1 MFEAIQRI
9 GKGSSCQVY
18 TVLSKQDNK
27 LYAIKESSSKENED
41 IIKNEVSI
49 FKHLNNE
56 SPYIIHFFD
65 FFKGKNENNK
75 PCLCIQLEY
84 CEYGNIREILKKGKK
99 KGIKIS
105 EVEISSIIYNV
116 LKGINFIHKK
126 NLVNRDI
133 KGRNILVGKN
143 GNVKLCDFGICK
155 KYVENNMKKFRGGS
169 PYWMAPEILKK
180 EEYNQ
185 NIDIWALGITCIE
198 LAEYEPP
205 YSKYSPEEVLK
216 KIIKNPPKG
225 LNDPNKW
232 SHEFNDF
239 VKKCLEIDKNKR
251 PFSDELLRHDFITN
265 LDKKS
270 INRNLIIYKFL
281 NKCGY
286 KVLYNKKERINIHMP
301 LNLANINNLNNSS
314 SKPNTFFKKINK
326 NSNDLVSEKLKV
338 KLNFND
344 ANNINDFSSR
354 KKNNSNKNNDVI
366 YINENNINIS
376 TATNRKFSPLV
387 VNRQKNRQSLQYS
400 NFNINV
406 NKNREYKS
414 LNKNIYLRPRS
425 LEKIKVNNTEES
437 EGKKINK
444 NKNSYIPCLT
454 SNCNTNTKEAKKR
467 HNFNFKKNNVIYLNI
482 TNYRNINPINPI
494 VVNTNN
500 TEGSERK
507 YEPLISDE
515 NDNDI
520 EVNGFNLDEKILDTK
535 IKSLEKERDFVVKN
549 IINKYQDKIAK
560 ISQEKNNLMMKYSLR
575 NENSNLRN
583 YKNPIKRFSNT
594 TTDHFVNNNGIN
606 IIKNRYDYT
615 LSTTTSNK

>member
-18 TVLSKQDNK
+18 TVISKIDNK

-56 SPYIIHFFD
+56 SPYIIHFYD
-65 FFKGKNENNK
+65 FFKGKNEHNK

-99 KGIKIS
+99 LNIKITEMEISAIIYMVLQGIK
-105 EVEISSIIYNV
+105 
-116 LKGINFIHKK
+116 FIHEK
-126 NLVNRDI
+126 NLINRDI

-155 KYVENNMKKFRGGS
+155 RYIENGMKKYRGGS

-225 LNDPNKW
+225 LNEPEKW
-232 SHEFNDF
+232 SYEFNDF
-239 VKKCLEIDKNKR
+239 IKKCLEIDKNKR
-251 PFSDELLRHDFITN
+251 PFAGELLKHDFIIN
-265 LDKKS
+265 LDKKNL
-270 INRNLIIYKFL
+270 NRNLIIYKFL

-286 KVLYNKKERINIHMP
+286 KVLYNKKERINISSP
-301 LNLANINNLNNSS
+301 LNNIININNSCSKQNAFYKKVNTNNKGLLND
-314 SKPNTFFKKINK
+314 KIKIKLKFNEMSDK
-326 NSNDLVSEKLKV
+326 NS
-338 KLNFND
+338 
-344 ANNINDFSSR
+344 FSNT
-354 KKNNSNKNNDVI
+354 KKNSQNDNI
-366 YINENNINIS
+366 YINDINNRS
-376 TATNRKFSPLV
+376 KRESSPLV
-387 VNRQKNRQSLQYS
+387 VNRQQNRKSIQY
-400 NFNINV
+400 
-406 NKNREYKS
+406 NKHKQFRS

-425 LEKIKVNNTEES
+425 LEKIKLNNTEEND
-437 EGKKINK
+437 KKEINQ
-444 NKNSYIPCLT
+444 NFYNPHFT
-454 SNCNTNTKEAKKR
+454 SNCDTNSKERKKK
-467 HNFNFKKNNVIYLNI
+467 NNYNYKKNNVIYLNI

-494 VVNTNN
+494 VLN
-500 TEGSERK
+500 TEGSENQ
-507 YEPLISDE
+507 YEPIIND
-515 NDNDI
+515 DND
-520 EVNGFNLDEKILDTK
+520 VNEFNLDEKLLDTK

-549 IINKYQDKIAK
+549 IINKYQNKIEK
-560 ISQEKNNLMMKYSLR
+560 ISKEKNNLLLKYSLR
-575 NENSNLRN
+575 NDNFSLKN
-583 YKNPIKRFSNT
+583 YKNPIKKYSNT
-594 TTDHFVNNNGIN
+594 STNNFGNIAIN
-606 IIKNRYDYT
+606 NIKNKYDYT
-615 LSTTTSNK
+615 ISTTTSNK

>member
-18 TVLSKQDNK
+18 TVISKIDNK

-56 SPYIIHFFD
+56 SPYIIHFYD
-65 FFKGKNENNK
+65 FFKGKNEHNK

-99 KGIKIS
+99 LNIKITEMEISAIIYMVLQGIK
-105 EVEISSIIYNV
+105 
-116 LKGINFIHKK
+116 FIHEK
-126 NLVNRDI
+126 NLINRDI

-155 KYVENNMKKFRGGS
+155 RYIENGMKKFRGGS

-225 LNDPNKW
+225 LNEPEKW
-232 SHEFNDF
+232 SYEFNDF
-239 VKKCLEIDKNKR
+239 IKKCLEIDKNKR
-251 PFSDELLRHDFITN
+251 PFAGELLKHDFIIN
-265 LDKKS
+265 LDKKNL
-270 INRNLIIYKFL
+270 NRNLIIYKFL

-286 KVLYNKKERINIHMP
+286 KVLYNKKERINISSP
-301 LNLANINNLNNSS
+301 LNNIININNSCSKQNAFYKKVNTNNKGLLND
-314 SKPNTFFKKINK
+314 KIKIKLKFNEISDK
-326 NSNDLVSEKLKV
+326 NS
-338 KLNFND
+338 
-344 ANNINDFSSR
+344 FSNT
-354 KKNNSNKNNDVI
+354 KKNSQNDNI
-366 YINENNINIS
+366 YINDINNRS
-376 TATNRKFSPLV
+376 KRESSPLV
-387 VNRQKNRQSLQYS
+387 VNRQQNRKSIQY
-400 NFNINV
+400 
-406 NKNREYKS
+406 NKHKQFRS

-425 LEKIKVNNTEES
+425 LEKIKLNNTEEND
-437 EGKKINK
+437 KKEINQ
-444 NKNSYIPCLT
+444 NFYNPHFT
-454 SNCNTNTKEAKKR
+454 SNCDTNSKERKKK
-467 HNFNFKKNNVIYLNI
+467 NNYNYKKNNVIYLNI

-494 VVNTNN
+494 VLN
-500 TEGSERK
+500 TEGSENQ
-507 YEPLISDE
+507 YEPIIND
-515 NDNDI
+515 DND
-520 EVNGFNLDEKILDTK
+520 VNEFNLDEKLLDTK

-549 IINKYQDKIAK
+549 IINKYQNKIEK
-560 ISQEKNNLMMKYSLR
+560 ISKEKNNLLLKYSLR
-575 NENSNLRN
+575 NENFSLKN
-583 YKNPIKRFSNT
+583 YKNPIKKYSNT
-594 TTDHFVNNNGIN
+594 STNNFGNIAIN
-606 IIKNRYDYT
+606 NIKNKYDYT
-615 LSTTTSNK
+615 ISTTTSNK

>member
-18 TVLSKQDNK
+18 TVLSKSDNK
-27 LYAIKESSSKENED
+27 LYAIKESSSKDNED

-56 SPYIIHFFD
+56 SPYIIHFYD

-99 KGIKIS
+99 LGIKIS
-105 EVEISSIIYNV
+105 EIEIAAIIYMV
-116 LKGINFIHKK
+116 LQGINFIHKK

-155 KYVENNMKKFRGGS
+155 RYIEGGMKKFRGGS

-185 NIDIWALGITCIE
+185 NIDIWALGVTCIE

-205 YSKYSPEEVLK
+205 YSKYNPEEVLK

-225 LNDPNKW
+225 LSSPNNW
-232 SHEFNDF
+232 SYEFNDF
-239 VKKCLEIDKNKR
+239 VKRCLEIDKNKR
-251 PFSDELLRHDFITN
+251 PFSEELLKHDFITN
-265 LDKKS
+265 LDKKNL
-270 INRNLIIYKFL
+270 NRNLIIYKFL

-286 KVLYNKKERINIHMP
+286 KVLYNKKERINMP
-301 LNLANINNLNNSS
+301 LNIRNINNSNN
-314 SKPNTFFKKINK
+314 KQNAFFKKINK
-326 NSNDLVSEKLKV
+326 NYNEISDKLKL
-338 KLNFND
+338 KLKFNETTE
-344 ANNINDFSSR
+344 ISSCSNR
-354 KKNNSNKNNDVI
+354 KKNINTDVI
-366 YINENNINIS
+366 YINNINHMNN
-376 TATNRKFSPLV
+376 TTNRKLSPLM
-387 VNRQKNRQSLQYS
+387 VNRQQNRKSLQY
-400 NFNINV
+400 
-406 NKNREYKS
+406 NKNKQYKS

-425 LEKIKVNNTEES
+425 LEKVKLNNTEENNNNNTT
-437 EGKKINK
+437 KKNDKKK
-444 NKNSYIPCLT
+444 NTYMPCFT
-454 SNCNTNTKEAKKR
+454 NCDTDSKEDKK
-467 HNFNFKKNNVIYLNI
+467 HNYNFKKNNVIYLNI

-500 TEGSERK
+500 TEGSEKK
-507 YEPLISDE
+507 YEPIISE
-515 NDNDI
+515 ENDI
-520 EVNGFNLDEKILDTK
+520 ETNEFNLDEKILDTK

-549 IINKYQDKIAK
+549 IINKYQDKIAR
-560 ISQEKNNLMMKYSLR
+560 ISQEKNNLMLKYSLR
-575 NENSNLRN
+575 NENANLRQ
-583 YKNPIKRFSNT
+583 YKNPINNYSNT
-594 TTDHFVNNNGIN
+594 TSDNFGNNIVNN
-606 IIKNRYDYT
+606 IKNRYDYT
-615 LSTTTSNK
+615 LSTSTSNK

>member
-18 TVLSKQDNK
+18 TVISKIDNK

-56 SPYIIHFFD
+56 SPYIIHFYD
-65 FFKGKNENNK
+65 FFKGKNEHNK

-99 KGIKIS
+99 LNIKITEMEISAIIYMVLQGIK
-105 EVEISSIIYNV
+105 
-116 LKGINFIHKK
+116 FIHEK
-126 NLVNRDI
+126 NLINRDI

-155 KYVENNMKKFRGGS
+155 RYIENGMKKFRGGS

-225 LNDPNKW
+225 LNEPEKW
-232 SHEFNDF
+232 SYEFNDF
-239 VKKCLEIDKNKR
+239 IKKCLEIDKNKR
-251 PFSDELLRHDFITN
+251 PFAGELLKHDFIIN
-265 LDKKS
+265 LDKKNL
-270 INRNLIIYKFL
+270 NRNLIIYKFL

-286 KVLYNKKERINIHMP
+286 KVLYNKKERINISSP
-301 LNLANINNLNNSS
+301 LNNIININNSCSKQNAFYKKVNTNNKGLLNDKIKIKLKFNEISDKSS
-314 SKPNTFFKKINK
+314 FSNTKK
-326 NSNDLVSEKLKV
+326 NSQND
-338 KLNFND
+338 N
-344 ANNINDFSSR
+344 
-354 KKNNSNKNNDVI
+354 I
-366 YINENNINIS
+366 YINDINNRS
-376 TATNRKFSPLV
+376 KRESSPLV
-387 VNRQKNRQSLQYS
+387 VNRQQNRKSIQY
-400 NFNINV
+400 
-406 NKNREYKS
+406 NKHKQFRS

-425 LEKIKVNNTEES
+425 LEKIKLNNTEEND
-437 EGKKINK
+437 KKEINQ
-444 NKNSYIPCLT
+444 NFYNPHFT
-454 SNCNTNTKEAKKR
+454 SNCDTNSKERKKK
-467 HNFNFKKNNVIYLNI
+467 NNYNYKKNNVIYLNI

-494 VVNTNN
+494 VLN
-500 TEGSERK
+500 TEGSENQ
-507 YEPLISDE
+507 YEPIIND
-515 NDNDI
+515 DND
-520 EVNGFNLDEKILDTK
+520 VNEFNLDEKLLDTK

-549 IINKYQDKIAK
+549 IINKYQNKIEK
-560 ISQEKNNLMMKYSLR
+560 ISKEKNNLLLKYSLR
-575 NENSNLRN
+575 NENFSLKN
-583 YKNPIKRFSNT
+583 YKNPIKKYSNT
-594 TTDHFVNNNGIN
+594 STNNFGNIAIN
-606 IIKNRYDYT
+606 NIKNKYDYT
-615 LSTTTSNK
+615 ISTTTSNK

>member
-1 MFEAIQRI
+1 M
-9 GKGSSCQVY
+9 
-18 TVLSKQDNK
+18 
-27 LYAIKESSSKENED
+27 
-41 IIKNEVSI
+41 
-49 FKHLNNE
+49 
-56 SPYIIHFFD
+56 
-65 FFKGKNENNK
+65 
-75 PCLCIQLEY
+75 
-84 CEYGNIREILKKGKK
+84 KKGKK

-143 GNVKLCDFGICK
+143 GSVKLCDFGICK

-232 SHEFNDF
+232 SLEFNDF

-338 KLNFND
+338 KLNFNEG
-344 ANNINDFSSR
+344 NNINDFSSR

-387 VNRQKNRQSLQYS
+387 VNRQKNRQSLQY
-400 NFNINV
+400 NNININV

-594 TTDHFVNNNGIN
+594 TTDNFVNNNGIN